1 MKGMRKV
8 VLLVAVLAV
17 LALTAVPAFAQ
28 TTPTPILTDTADSL
42 LDSVLGFIGSSGLG
56 VIVAAGAII
65 GLFGVVMRK
74 LKGAVR

>member
-1 MKGMRKV
+1 
-8 VLLVAVLAV
+8 
-17 LALTAVPAFAQ
+17 
-28 TTPTPILTDTADSL
+28 
-42 LDSVLGFIGSSGLG
+42 VLGFIGSSGLG